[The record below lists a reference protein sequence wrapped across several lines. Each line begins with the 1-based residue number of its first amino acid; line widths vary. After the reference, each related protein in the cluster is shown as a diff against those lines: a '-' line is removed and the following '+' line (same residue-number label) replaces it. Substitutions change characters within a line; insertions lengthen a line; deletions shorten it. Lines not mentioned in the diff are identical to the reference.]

1 MKIQKESRPRS
12 RPRKYQII
20 FVNENM
26 DYVRK
31 VEELKFASS
40 PKTGEIF
47 AEAELKKKK
56 NELLQIAEHSNALG
70 PEAIEIFNSHK
81 LIEDQKNKYDDVL

>member
-31 VEELKFASS
+31 VEELKLEG
-40 PKTGEIF
+40 KF
-47 AEAELKKKK
+47 AE
-56 NELLQIAEHSNALG
+56 NWRNFCRS
-70 PEAIEIFNSHK
+70 
-81 LIEDQKNKYDDVL
+81 